1 MKWKLAGILL
11 ALFIIVLMITG
22 WFQKRQEEREYRL
35 ISYVVQR
42 GDTLYALACTHAEG
56 DWRKWAAEVKKQ
68 NCMEGSGLT
77 EGDSIRSPVAKKK
90 ADETKPQ

>member
-11 ALFIIVLMITG
+11 VLFVMGLMIAG
-22 WFQKRQEEREYRL
+22 WFQRRQEEREYRL

-42 GDTLYALACTHAEG
+42 GDTLYALACAYAEG

-68 NCMEGSGLT
+68 NCMEGSGLM
-77 EGDSIRSPVAKKK
+77 EGDSIRIPVANKW
-90 ADETKPQ
+90 ADETKRQ

>member
-11 ALFIIVLMITG
+11 ALFIIVLIIAG
-22 WFQKRQEEREYRL
+22 WFQRRQEEREYRL

-42 GDTLYALACTHAEG
+42 GDTLYALACTYAEG

-77 EGDSIRSPVAKKK
+77 EGDHIRIPVAKKG
-90 ADETKPQ
+90 ADEAKQQ

>member
-11 ALFIIVLMITG
+11 ALFIIVLIIAG
-22 WFQKRQEEREYRL
+22 WFQRRREEGNYRL

-42 GDTLYALACTHAEG
+42 GDTLYALACTYAEE

-77 EGDSIRSPVAKKK
+77 EGDSIRIPVTNKW
-90 ADETKPQ
+90 ADETIR